1 MTDLGCRISEDRN
14 ECIQRYHGNEDHE
27 NEEDELA
34 YERAGEILE
43 RVHVEVTEESLDRVH
58 DMSKEEENAAVAAAA
73 KLVRLHKIQGLGRRK
88 GQGINH
94 VKGSNEGM
102 HNRVVDTEA
111 GIARVRGCGSAE
123 DDDEGQS
130 AENNDG

>member
-43 RVHVEVTEESLDRVH
+43 RVHVEVTEESLR
-58 DMSKEEENAAVAAAA
+58 
-73 KLVRLHKIQGLGRRK
+73 QGRSSRYEQRRRK
-88 GQGINH
+88 
-94 VKGSNEGM
+94 
-102 HNRVVDTEA
+102 
-111 GIARVRGCGSAE
+111 CCCCCCC
-123 DDDEGQS
+123 
-130 AENNDG
+130 